1 MGKVE
6 YYTIK
11 PNLKQI
17 YGKKVFKDTEFKEK
31 TEDGRVHQ
39 TFKDLTLT
47 TKIKSKVEN
56 AGFTI
61 KEDTTLT
68 IKVPEGTIL
77 VWDEGE
83 GFIIPQCQM
92 CTLEELEEEIIDMKE
107 IYNPKNKEDVN
118 DDTKGNEGE
127 SI

>member
-1 MGKVE
+1 MSKEKVE

-17 YGKKVFKDTEFKEK
+17 YGKKVSKDTKFTEQ

-39 TFKDLTLT
+39 TFEDLTLT
-47 TKIKSKVEN
+47 TTIKSKVEDS
-56 AGFTI
+56 GFVI
-61 KEDTTLT
+61 EEESMV
-68 IKVPEGTIL
+68 KVKMPEGTIL

-92 CTLEELEEEIIDMKE
+92 CTLDEITEEVKDMKE
-107 IYNPKNKEDVN
+107 IYN
-118 DDTKGNEGE
+118 NEE
-127 SI
+127 

>member
-1 MGKVE
+1 MSKLE

-17 YGKKVFKDTEFKEK
+17 YGKKVTKETEFTEQ

-47 TKIKSKVEN
+47 TEIKSEVDNGTFKITEESKITV
-56 AGFTI
+56 TM
-61 KEDTTLT
+61 
-68 IKVPEGTIL
+68 PEGTIL

-83 GFIIPQCQM
+83 GFIIPHCEVY
-92 CTLEELEEEIIDMKE
+92 TLEELKQEIEDIKE
-107 IYNPKNKEDVN
+107 IYNKEP
-118 DDTKGNEGE
+118 NEK
-127 SI
+127 

>member
-1 MGKVE
+1 MNKVE

-17 YGKKVFKDTEFKEK
+17 YGKKVFKDTEFEEK

-39 TFKDLTLT
+39 TFKDLTLI

-56 AGFTI
+56 AGFTFE
-61 KEDTTLT
+61 EDTTLT

-83 GFIIPQCQM
+83 GFIVPQCQM
-92 CTLEELEEEIIDMKE
+92 CTLDELQEEIEDIKE
-107 IYNPKNKEDVN
+107 IYNPKEDVK
-118 DDTKGNEGE
+118 DDTKADEGA

>member
-1 MGKVE
+1 MSKVE

-17 YGKKVFKDTEFKEK
+17 YGKKVFKDTKFTEQ

-39 TFKDLTLT
+39 TFKNLTLT
-47 TKIKSKVEN
+47 TKIKNKVEDG
-56 AGFTI
+56 GFTI
-61 KEDTTLT
+61 EEESKL
-68 IKVPEGTIL
+68 IVKVPEGTIL

-92 CTLEELEEEIIDMKE
+92 CTLDELQEEIEDIKE
-107 IYNPKNKEDVN
+107 IYNPENKEDVK
-118 DDTKGNEGE
+118 DDTKTDEGA